1 VLKAMND
8 RQHYQACFD
17 LMQAVAAYRYESI
30 HRHLEKFGKRESMVH
45 LDVLVLTYHLARI
58 CRGSILEIG
67 AFRGG
72 ATVAA
77 AWGVRD
83 AREAKKLITIE
94 PGGSLRKHPL
104 ATRNILGSLKRNLA
118 RQGVAERVTI
128 VEGHSFEPEVVAAV
142 HRTLDAAQVGLLIL
156 DADANCKRDINC
168 YGPKLMDGCWL
179 IIDDYGGSADNSKV
193 SATKTQ
199 VDELVN
205 SGRLLP
211 LGYYGFG
218 TWVGRSQGIMLP
230 RAR

>member
-1 VLKAMND
+1 MNE

-17 LMQAVAAYRYESI
+17 LMRAVAVYRYESI

-83 AREAKKLITIE
+83 SGEAKKLITIE

-104 ATRNILGSLKRNLA
+104 ATRNILRSLRRNLA

-142 HRTLDAAQVGLLIL
+142 HRALDADQVGLLIL

-168 YGPKLMDGCWL
+168 YGSKLMDGCWL

-218 TWVGRSQGIMLP
+218 TWVGRWQGIMLP

>member
-1 VLKAMND
+1 MND
-8 RQHYQACFD
+8 EEHNRAWFG
-17 LMQAVAAYRYESI
+17 LMQAVAAYRHEPI
-30 HRHLEKFGKRESMVH
+30 HFRLEKFGKRESMVH
-45 LDVLVLTYHLARI
+45 LDVLVVTYHLARI

-72 ATVAA
+72 TTVAA

-83 AREAKKLITIE
+83 SGEAKKIVAIE
-94 PGGSLRKHPL
+94 PGGSLRKHHL
-104 ATRNILGSLKRNLA
+104 ATRNILRSLRRNLA

-142 HRTLDAAQVGLLIL
+142 DRAVDADQVGLLIL
-156 DADANCKRDINC
+156 DADADCKRDINR
-168 YGPKLMDGCWL
+168 YGPKLMDGCFL
-179 IIDDYGGSADNSKV
+179 IIDDYGGPADNSKV
-193 SATKTQ
+193 SPTKTQ

-218 TWVGRSQGIMLP
+218 TWVGRWQGVTPP

>member
-1 VLKAMND
+1 MND
-8 RQHYQACFD
+8 REQYQACFD
-17 LMQAVAAYRYESI
+17 LMQAVAAYRHEPI
-30 HRHLEKFGKRESMVH
+30 HFRLEKFGARESMVH

-58 CRGSILEIG
+58 CRGAILEIG

-72 ATVAA
+72 MTVAA

-83 AREAKKLITIE
+83 ATEAKKLITIE
-94 PGGSLRKHPL
+94 PGGGLRKHRL
-104 ATRNILGSLKRNLA
+104 ATRNILRSLRRNLA

-128 VEGHSFEPEVVAAV
+128 VEGRSFESEVIAAV
-142 HRTLDAAQVGLLIL
+142 HRTLDADQVGLLIL
-156 DADANCKRDINC
+156 DADADCSRDINR
-168 YGPKLMDGCWL
+168 YGPKLMDDCWL
-179 IIDDYGGSADNSKV
+179 IVDDYGGTADNCKV
-193 SATKTQ
+193 SPTKAQ

-218 TWVGRSQGIMLP
+218 TWVGRWQGVTPP

>member
-1 VLKAMND
+1 MND
-8 RQHYQACFD
+8 REQYQACFD
-17 LMQAVAAYRYESI
+17 LMQAVAAYRHEPI
-30 HRHLEKFGKRESMVH
+30 HRRLEKFGKRESMVH

-72 ATVAA
+72 TTVAA

-128 VEGHSFEPEVVAAV
+128 LEGHSFEPEVVAAV
-142 HRTLDAAQVGLLIL
+142 NRTLDVDQVGLLIL
-156 DADANCKRDINC
+156 DADANCKRDIDC
-168 YGPKLMDGCWL
+168 YGPKLMDRCWL
-179 IIDDYGGSADNSKV
+179 IIDDYGSPADNSKV
-193 SATKTQ
+193 SSTKTL

-218 TWVGRSQGIMLP
+218 TWVGRWQGITIP
-230 RAR
+230 RARSRDE

>member
-1 VLKAMND
+1 MND
-8 RQHYQACFD
+8 RQHNQACFD

-83 AREAKKLITIE
+83 AREAKKLITVE

-128 VEGHSFEPEVVAAV
+128 VEGRSFEPEVVAAV
-142 HRTLDAAQVGLLIL
+142 HRALDADQVGLLIL

-168 YGPKLMDGCWL
+168 FGPKLTDGCWL

-218 TWVGRSQGIMLP
+218 TWVGRWQGIMLP
-230 RAR
+230 RDR

>member
-1 VLKAMND
+1 MND
-8 RQHYQACFD
+8 EEYNRAWFD
-17 LMQAVAAYRYESI
+17 LMQAVAAYRHEPI
-30 HRHLEKFGKRESMVH
+30 HFRLEKFGKRESMVH

-72 ATVAA
+72 TTVAA
-77 AWGVRD
+77 AWGIRD
-83 AREAKKLITIE
+83 SGEAKKLITIE
-94 PGGSLRKHPL
+94 PGGSLRKHHL
-104 ATRNILGSLKRNLA
+104 STRNILRSLRRNLA

-142 HRTLDAAQVGLLIL
+142 DRAVDADQVGLLIL
-156 DADANCKRDINC
+156 DADADCKRDINR
-168 YGPKLMDGCWL
+168 YGPKLMDGCFL
-179 IIDDYGGSADNSKV
+179 IIDDYGGPADNSKV
-193 SATKTQ
+193 SPTKTQ

-218 TWVGRSQGIMLP
+218 TWVGRWQSVTPP

>member
-1 VLKAMND
+1 MND

-30 HRHLEKFGKRESMVH
+30 HRHLAKFGKRESMVH

-83 AREAKKLITIE
+83 AREGKKLITIE
-94 PGGSLRKHPL
+94 PGGSLRQHPL
-104 ATRNILGSLKRNLA
+104 ATRNILRSLKRNLA
-118 RQGVAERVTI
+118 RQGVTERVTV
-128 VEGHSFEPEVVAAV
+128 VEGRSFEPEVVAAV
-142 HRTLDAAQVGLLIL
+142 HRALDADQVGLLIL
-156 DADANCKRDINC
+156 DADGNCKRDINC
-168 YGPKLMDGCWL
+168 YGPELMDDCWL
-179 IIDDYGGSADNSKV
+179 IIDDYGGPPDNSKV
-193 SATKTQ
+193 SSTKTYI
-199 VDELVN
+199 DELVN
-205 SGRLLP
+205 SDRLLP

-218 TWVGRSQGIMLP
+218 TWVGRWGGITLP
-230 RAR
+230 RARSRDG

>member
-1 VLKAMND
+1 MVL
-8 RQHYQACFD
+8 
-17 LMQAVAAYRYESI
+17 S
-30 HRHLEKFGKRESMVH
+30 
-45 LDVLVLTYHLARI
+45 YHLARI

-77 AWGVRD
+77 AWGIRD

-118 RQGVAERVTI
+118 RQGVTERITI
-128 VEGHSFEPEVVAAV
+128 VEGRSFEPEVVAAV
-142 HRTLDAAQVGLLIL
+142 HRALDADQVGLLIL
-156 DADANCKRDINC
+156 DADANCKRDLNC
-168 YGPKLMDGCWL
+168 YGPNLMDGCWL
-179 IIDDYGGSADNSKV
+179 IIDDYGGPADNSKV

-218 TWVGRSQGIMLP
+218 TWVGRWQGIMPP
-230 RAR
+230 RDR

>member
-1 VLKAMND
+1 MND
-8 RQHYQACFD
+8 EEYNRAWFD
-17 LMQAVAAYRYESI
+17 LMQAVAAYRHEPI
-30 HRHLEKFGKRESMVH
+30 HFRLEKFGKRESMVH

-72 ATVAA
+72 TTVAA
-77 AWGVRD
+77 AWGIRD
-83 AREAKKLITIE
+83 SGEAKNLITIE
-94 PGGSLRKHPL
+94 PGGSLRKHHL
-104 ATRNILGSLKRNLA
+104 ATRNILRSLRRNLA

-142 HRTLDAAQVGLLIL
+142 DRAVDADQVGLLIL
-156 DADANCKRDINC
+156 DADADCKRDINR
-168 YGPKLMDGCWL
+168 YGPKLMDGCFL
-179 IIDDYGGSADNSKV
+179 IIDDYGGPADNSKV
-193 SATKTQ
+193 SPTKTQ

-218 TWVGRSQGIMLP
+218 TWVGRWQSVTPP

>member
-1 VLKAMND
+1 MND
-8 RQHYQACFD
+8 REHYQACFD
-17 LMQAVAAYRYESI
+17 LMQAAAAYRHEPI
-30 HRHLEKFGKRESMVH
+30 HQRLEKFGKRESMVH

-94 PGGSLRKHPL
+94 PGGILRKHHL
-104 ATRNILGSLKRNLA
+104 ATRNILRSLKRNLA
-118 RQGVAERVTI
+118 RQGVAEQVTI
-128 VEGHSFEPEVVAAV
+128 VEGHSFKPEVVAAV
-142 HRTLDAAQVGLLIL
+142 HRALNADQVGLLIL
-156 DADANCKRDINC
+156 DADADCKRDINR

-179 IIDDYGGSADNSKV
+179 IIDDYGGPADNPKV
-193 SATKTQ
+193 SPTKTQ

-205 SGRLLP
+205 SGLLLP

-218 TWVGRSQGIMLP
+218 TWVGRWQGITLP
-230 RAR
+230 RGR

>member
-1 VLKAMND
+1 MND
-8 RQHYQACFD
+8 EEHNRAWFG
-17 LMQAVAAYRYESI
+17 LMQAVAAYRHEPI
-30 HRHLEKFGKRESMVH
+30 HFRLEKFGKRESMVH
-45 LDVLVLTYHLARI
+45 LDVLVVTYHLARI

-72 ATVAA
+72 TTVAA

-83 AREAKKLITIE
+83 SGEAKKIVTIE
-94 PGGSLRKHPL
+94 PGGSLRKHHL
-104 ATRNILGSLKRNLA
+104 ATRNILRSLRRNLA

-142 HRTLDAAQVGLLIL
+142 DRAVDAGQVGLLIL
-156 DADANCKRDINC
+156 DADADCKRDINR
-168 YGPKLMDGCWL
+168 YGPKLMDGCFL
-179 IIDDYGGSADNSKV
+179 IIDDYGGPADNSKV
-193 SATKTQ
+193 SPTKTQ

-218 TWVGRSQGIMLP
+218 TWVGRWQGVTPP

>member
-1 VLKAMND
+1 MNH
-8 RQHYQACFD
+8 REHYQTCFD
-17 LMQAVAAYRYESI
+17 LMQAVAAYRHEPIYF
-30 HRHLEKFGKRESMVH
+30 RLEKFGKRESMVH
-45 LDVLVLTYHLARI
+45 LDVLVMTYHLARI

-72 ATVAA
+72 TTVAA

-94 PGGSLRKHPL
+94 PGGSLRKHHL
-104 ATRNILGSLKRNLA
+104 ATRNILRSLRRNLA

-128 VEGHSFEPEVVAAV
+128 LEGHSFEPEVVAAV
-142 HRTLDAAQVGLLIL
+142 DRALDTDQVGLLIL
-156 DADANCKRDINC
+156 DADADCKRDIYR

-179 IIDDYGGSADNSKV
+179 IIDDYGGPADNSKV
-193 SATKTQ
+193 SPTKTQ

-205 SGRLLP
+205 DDQLLP

-218 TWVGRSQGIMLP
+218 TWVGQWQGVTPP

>member
-1 VLKAMND
+1 MND
-8 RQHYQACFD
+8 REHYQACFD
-17 LMQAVAAYRYESI
+17 LMQAVAAYRHEPI
-30 HRHLEKFGKRESMVH
+30 HQRLEKFGKRESMVH

-72 ATVAA
+72 TTVAA

-83 AREAKKLITIE
+83 GNEPKKLITVE
-94 PGGSLRKHPL
+94 PGGSYRKGRL
-104 ATRNILGSLKRNLA
+104 GTRNILRSLRRNLK
-118 RQGVAERVTI
+118 RQGVTERVTI
-128 VEGHSFEPEVVAAV
+128 VEGRSFEPEVVAAV
-142 HRTLDAAQVGLLIL
+142 HRALDTDQVGLLIL
-156 DADANCKRDINC
+156 DADANCGRDINR

-179 IIDDYGGSADNSKV
+179 IIDDYGGKADNIKV
-193 SATKTQ
+193 SPTKTQ

-218 TWVGRSQGIMLP
+218 TWVGRWQG
-230 RAR
+230 RQASS